1 MINYKIKTFS
11 DISSKGLEVLS
22 DTCCALDEKSK
33 DPDGLLVRSTK
44 IDKGVLNS
52 RLKAISRA
60 GVGVNNIPID
70 ICSERGIAVFNT
82 PGANANAV
90 KELVL
95 AALMLSSRNVFS
107 SIDFVVV
114 PGLAFDAF
122 GNRVGYGG
130 GFYDKVFKKITKNA
144 TRVAIGF
151 GFQLFD
157 LVPHTDLDEPVHFL
171 ITEVTTLRCRGAY
184 GIEV

>member
-1 MINYKIKTFS
+1 MVEGIIRESLRLGKQVLVPLLDSGEENLQAVRIPS
-11 DISSKGLEVLS
+11 MDIEFVTGRYGIREPAPKF
-22 DTCCALDEKSK
+22 
-33 DPDGLLVRSTK
+33 R
-44 IDKGVLNS
+44 
-52 RLKAISRA
+52 
-60 GVGVNNIPID
+60 NIIP
-70 ICSERGIAVFNT
+70 
-82 PGANANAV
+82 
-90 KELVL
+90 
-95 AALMLSSRNVFS
+95 FS

-130 GFYDKVFKKITKNA
+130 GFFDKVFKKITKNA